1 MTILAYRPLRNPTS
15 QKGRR
20 IYEGVQPLSSQSDRA
35 SVRGRLSPV
44 GILVG
49 IIGCVII
56 TASSVYAAL
65 KVGSLPWPTIFTSIT
80 APIIALVS
88 VATGLG
94 A

>member
-1 MTILAYRPLRNPTS
+1 MC
-15 QKGRR
+15 
-20 IYEGVQPLSSQSDRA
+20 SS
-35 SVRGRLSPV
+35 SVRAAAREDAGSARADSGSSFLQGQLSWA

-49 IIGCVII
+49 VVGCVII
-56 TASSVYAAL
+56 TASSVYTAL